1 MTRRSFSDWH
11 KLLASVI
18 YWTPRVL
25 LALVVIGAAFGLWTW
40 LT

>member
-1 MTRRSFSDWH
+1 MTRQSFSDWH

-25 LALVVIGAAFGLWTW
+25 IAAVIGVAIWMW